1 MKQIYLENS
10 GRWARFCKKPFN
22 IQLRPTINRNFD
34 AQTFRTFCSLL
45 VSIKLP
51 LKPNPMPPKSL
62 LLVACLV
69 CFVSIFS
76 FAQKINVAQLKAKF
90 PNDEMAYLTRSEKV
104 NVSLTNGALQID
116 VLHQDERV
124 FLDES
129 ASNWADERIYYSEAF
144 QTITDVQAF
153 SLIPEK
159 TGFKKTP
166 VVEFKTEKPSPG
178 AGIFFD
184 DIFVKK
190 FTFPGAKQG
199 GIGTLTY
206 RERVK
211 NPYMMSGFAFG
222 NYTPILN
229 AEFSVT
235 FPADVKIA
243 YKTFGNMKGILF
255 KETTQN
261 GQTTYAWKAQNLNA
275 YPLETESLSFRH
287 YVPQVFLFVE
297 NYTINGKKT
306 EVLGDVPKLFS
317 YYKSL
322 VKNLNQQ
329 PDLPLKMLVDSLTQG
344 KTEKEKIKAVYYWVQ
359 DRVKYIAFEEG
370 LGGFVPRQ
378 AAEVCRKRYGDCKDM
393 ASLIT
398 AMLKLANVPAYLVW
412 IGTRD
417 IPFKYAENPS
427 MSVDNHMIAA
437 VKYNGQW
444 QFLDATDDR
453 IDFGLPTSHIQGKE
467 AMVMTSEAGYEIV
480 QVPVVAAN
488 QNTKRDSIVLKWDN
502 RTLLGNGQCTFDGL
516 YKTYIKSVLQ
526 YRSEPQQKE
535 YYKDYLSRGSNKST
549 LESIAASPLDERDA
563 PLRFSY
569 AFRVP
574 DYVQQVGNEVFINP
588 HLSRT
593 WAERRIED
601 TRRNDWKYNY
611 RQVEENI
618 TVLPIP
624 AGYEVT
630 NLPADA
636 SFTNPDFGFQI
647 SYEKKGGQIIVRN
660 KLLLNTL
667 LVKKAS
673 FGEWNKMVAAL
684 NEAYSEVISLKK
696 R

>member
-1 MKQIYLENS
+1 MKQIYLKNS
-10 GRWARFCKKPFN
+10 GRSARFYKKPSARH
-22 IQLRPTINRNFD
+22 LRPTINRSFE
-34 AQTFRTFCSLL
+34 AQTFRTLYPLL
-45 VSIKLP
+45 VYIKL
-51 LKPNPMPPKSL
+51 LIKFKPMPSKSL
-62 LLVACLV
+62 SLVAYLI
-69 CFVSIFS
+69 CFISVFS
-76 FAQKINVAQLKAKF
+76 FAQKINVAQLKAQF

-104 NVSLTNGALQID
+104 NVGLTNGALQID
-116 VLHQDERV
+116 VLHQDDRV
-124 FLDES
+124 FLDER

-144 QTITDVQAF
+144 QEITDIQAV

-159 TGFKKTP
+159 IGFKKN
-166 VVEFKTEKPSPG
+166 VVTDFKTEKPSPG
-178 AGIFFD
+178 GGVFFD
-184 DIFVKK
+184 DMFVKK

-199 GIGTLTY
+199 GIGSLTY
-206 RERVK
+206 RERIK
-211 NPYMMSGFAFG
+211 NPYMLSGFAFG
-222 NYTPILN
+222 NYMPILN

-243 YKTFGNMKGILF
+243 YKTFGNMKGISF

-261 GQTTYAWKAQNLNA
+261 GKTTYTWKAQNLNA

-287 YVPQVFLFVE
+287 HVPQVFLFVE

-322 VKNLNQQ
+322 VKDLNQQ
-329 PDLPLKMLVDSLTQG
+329 SDLPLKMLVDSLTRG
-344 KTEKEKIKAVYYWVQ
+344 KTQVAKIKAVYYWVQ

-398 AMLKLANVPAYLVW
+398 AMLKMANIPAYLVW

-417 IPFKYAENPS
+417 IPFKYVENPS
-427 MSVDNHMIAA
+427 LSVDNHMIAA
-437 VKYNGQW
+437 LKYNDQW

-467 AMVMTSEAGYEIV
+467 AMIMTSETGYEIAP
-480 QVPVVAAN
+480 VPVVAAN

-502 RTLLGNGQCTFDGL
+502 RILTGNGQCSFGGL
-516 YKTYIKSVLQ
+516 YKTYMKSVLQ
-526 YRSEPQQKE
+526 YQSEPQQKE
-535 YYKDYLSRGSNKST
+535 YYKSYLSRGSNKST
-549 LESIAASPLDERDA
+549 LESIAVSPLDERDA
-563 PLRFSY
+563 PMRFNY
-569 AFRVP
+569 AFRMP
-574 DYVQQVGNEVFINP
+574 DYVQQVENEVFINP
-588 HLSRT
+588 HLNRT

-611 RQVEENI
+611 RQIEENI
-618 TVLPIP
+618 TVLPVP

-630 NLPADA
+630 NLPANA
-636 SFTNPDFGFQI
+636 VFTNPDFGFQI
-647 SYEKKGGQIIVRN
+647 SYEQKNGQIIVRN
-660 KLLLNTL
+660 KLLLDTL
-667 LVKKAS
+667 LVKKAN
-673 FGEWNKMVAAL
+673 FNEWNKMVAAL

-696 R
+696 P